1 MQETRP
7 LISTI
12 IPVYNGELY
21 IQEAVQSVLDQTYP
35 EVEIIIV
42 DDGSTDGTSRIVR
55 GFGAPIR
62 YIFQENAGPS
72 AARNKGI
79 ASSCGGYLAF
89 LDADDLFMP
98 EKLEKQLLRLQE
110 DPDLDMVFGQ
120 VEQFYSPDL
129 SDEEKKRFTVSKM
142 KLPGIFPSAMLIRR
156 AAFER
161 VGFFDTRLRV
171 GQFLDWYMKAME
183 TGLTLYTLDDVVVK
197 RRIHRS
203 NMTSQSSQGE
213 FGDLARLIKS
223 GLDRRR
229 KKGTG

>member
-7 LISTI
+7 LISTV
-12 IPVYNGELY
+12 IPVYNSELY

-42 DDGSTDGTSRIVR
+42 DDGSTDKTSRIVL
-55 GFGAPIR
+55 GFGGPIR

-79 ASSCGGYLAF
+79 VSSSGGYLAF

-98 EKLEKQLLRLQE
+98 EKLEKQLMRLQE

-120 VEQFYSPDL
+120 AEQFYSPDL

-142 KLPGIFPSAMLIRR
+142 KLPGIFVSAMLIRR
-156 AAFER
+156 EAFER
-161 VGFFDTRLRV
+161 VGFFDTRLKV

-183 TGLTLYTLDDVVVK
+183 TGLTLSTLDDVVVK
-197 RRIHRS
+197 RRIHRK
-203 NMTSQSSQGE
+203 NWSSQASLE
-213 FGDLARLIKS
+213 DRKAFVRLIKA

-229 KKGTG
+229 KNEVD